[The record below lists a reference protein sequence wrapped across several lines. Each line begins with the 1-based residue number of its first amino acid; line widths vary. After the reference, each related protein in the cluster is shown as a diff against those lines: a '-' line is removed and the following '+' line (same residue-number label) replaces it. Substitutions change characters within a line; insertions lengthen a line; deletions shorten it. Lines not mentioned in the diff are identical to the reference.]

1 MQLRQRQAELEARDA
16 VLLVV
21 GFEAERRVGGYCR
34 RYKIPFPCLVDADR
48 GVYRAYGMGKASW
61 LRTLTPRTLAPYI
74 RLMMSG
80 KVVRSAAEQ
89 DVRQRG
95 GDFVIGRD
103 GRLTLVYVSNDPA
116 DRPPVDDIIA
126 ACR

>member
-1 MQLRQRQAELEARDA
+1 MRQREGEVAAQNA
-16 VLLVV
+16 VVLVI

-34 RYKIPFPCLVDADR
+34 RYKIPFPCLVDEQR
-48 GVYRAYGMGKASW
+48 QVYREYGMGKASW

-74 RLMMSG
+74 RLMFSG
-80 KVVRSAAEQ
+80 KVVQSAADQ

-103 GRLTLVYVSNDPA
+103 GRLTLAYVSDDPA
-116 DRPPVDDIIA
+116 DRPSVDQILASI
-126 ACR
+126 R

>member
-1 MQLRQRQAELEARDA
+1 LRQRQAELDSRNA
-16 VLLVV
+16 VLLVI

-34 RYKIPFPCLVDADR
+34 RYKMPFPCLVDADR

-74 RLMMSG
+74 RLMLSG
-80 KVVRSAAEQ
+80 QIVRSAPEQ

-95 GDFVIGRD
+95 GDFVVGRD
-103 GRLTLVYVSNDPA
+103 GRLALAYVSDDPA
-116 DRPPVDDIIA
+116 DRPSVDAIIA
-126 ACR
+126 ACQ

>member
-16 VLLVV
+16 MLLVV

>member
-1 MQLRQRQAELEARDA
+1 MRQRQAELAA
-16 VLLVV
+16 QGAALLVI

-34 RYKIPFPCLVDADR
+34 RHKLPFPCLVDVDR
-48 GVYRAYGMGKASW
+48 GVYKQYGMGKASW

-80 KVVRSAAEQ
+80 KVVRSAPEQ

-95 GDFVIGRD
+95 GDFVVGRD
-103 GRLTLVYVSNDPA
+103 GRLTLAYASDDPA
-116 DRPPVDDIIA
+116 DRPPVDEIIT